1 MFHLNIICIKLL
13 SVFNDRDH
21 VLTPQTFR
29 ERNVAAN
36 CKERLPVHLQTPLL
50 HAASV
55 FFPSYPVTFALDSS
69 DVDVH
74 VLPAALGFANGE
86 VVLIL
91 WTRKV
96 VFFPFEFKRNIMAS
110 CL

>member
-13 SVFNDRDH
+13 SVFNDLDH
-21 VLTPQTFR
+21 MLTPQTFH

-36 CKERLPVHLQTPLL
+36 CKERLPVYLQTPLL

-55 FFPSYPVTFALDSS
+55 FFSPSYPVTFALDSS

-74 VLPAALGFANGE
+74 VLPAALGFANHE

-91 WTRKV
+91 WARKV
-96 VFFPFEFKRNIMAS
+96 FVFFLLNLNAI
-110 CL
+110 